1 MQAGEKLSFITPFT
15 GEQHV
20 NDEEQ
25 ETVAQAFL
33 YIQHRLLAIDPAII
47 KSVERMHTS
56 GFITAVEASY
66 RVTSPDGSYLHVL
79 AFEHRNDGGLID
91 AGISVVEHTDEGVFE
106 GGYVYYLDNDGLI
119 RDTCEPSEDEVDTT
133 HFSLLGLYQDTD
145 AMEILMGQS
154 DDELQQQ
161 KALELK
167 AQLDEDIL
175 LSYMEKDMGLD
186 QQTPT
191 SEEMISL
198 QLLLRHAE
206 PFTPPSKDAGE
217 DIYR

>member
-1 MQAGEKLSFITPFT
+1 MQAGEKLSFVTPFT
-15 GEQHV
+15 GEQYV
-20 NDEEQ
+20 DDNEQ
-25 ETVAQAFL
+25 EHVAQAFL
-33 YIQHRLLAIDPAII
+33 FIHHRLFAIDPTII

-91 AGISVVEHTDEGVFE
+91 TGISVIEHTNEGIYK
-106 GGYVYYLDNDGLI
+106 GGYIYYLDHDGLM
-119 RDTCEPSEDEVDTT
+119 RDTCDPSEDEDDTT
-133 HFSLLGLYQDTD
+133 HFSLLEMYQDTD
-145 AMEILMGQS
+145 IMEILVGQTE
-154 DDELQQQ
+154 DELLQQ
-161 KALELK
+161 KALEQK

-175 LSYMEKDMGLD
+175 LSYMEKEMGLD

-191 SEEMISL
+191 REEMTSL

-206 PFTPPSKDAGE
+206 PFTPPSSDE

>member
-33 YIQHRLLAIDPAII
+33 YIQHRLLAIDPTII

-66 RVTSPDGSYLHVL
+66 RVTSADGSYLHVL

-91 AGISVVEHTDEGVFE
+91 AGISVVEHTNTGVFE
-106 GGYVYYLDNDGLI
+106 GGYIYYLDNDGLI
-119 RDTCEPSEDEVDTT
+119 RDTCEPSGDEDDTT
-133 HFSLLGLYQDTD
+133 HFSLLELYQDTD
-145 AMEILMGQS
+145 TMEILLGQP
-154 DDELQQQ
+154 DDELRHQ
-161 KALELK
+161 KALEQK

-175 LSYMEKDMGLD
+175 ISALEKEMGLD

-191 SEEMISL
+191 NEEMISL

-206 PFTPPSKDAGE
+206 PFTPPSSGEDE